1 MTTATAAPL
10 AFAIP
15 LLTAAFLLAT
25 NHWFKHVHRAV
36 DSVALAATVLTTI
49 LLVYV
54 AAGTGEGM
62 TVHWFGGWTPRHG
75 IAIGIDFAVDSLGGW
90 MATLAAVLVFA
101 ALLFSWRYFD
111 AVGVL
116 FHALMLVFLAGMIG
130 FCYTGDLFDLFVFFE
145 LMGVAAY
152 ALTAYRIEE
161 RAPLQGAINFAI
173 SNSVGAFLALS
184 GIGLLYGRT
193 ASLNMAQ
200 IGVALAGHG
209 HDGLVVTALVLIVCG
224 LLVKAAVV
232 PFHHWLADAHAVAPT
247 PVCVL
252 FSGVMV
258 ELALYAVARIYWTVF
273 AGAVGTAATSF
284 STALLVLGAITAV
297 IGAVF
302 ALEQHHL
309 KRLLAF
315 STVSHSGM
323 FLCAIATLGP
333 SSLGGVAIAIAGHGL
348 IKGFLFLDVGVILHR
363 LGSVDA
369 WLLRGRGRTIP
380 LAGVVLAF
388 GGLALA
394 GLPPT
399 LLFLGKGGMEHGAS
413 LADAGWL
420 VPLFAICSAI
430 TGGAVLRAATTVFL
444 DKGPAQGWRS
454 SEHEAV
460 GEETS
465 ETTRHRG
472 HTPLVMQLSVLLLAV
487 LAIGLTFVPGLQD
500 AADAAAVRFMGA
512 ARYATTVLG
521 TAGAQPRGPALPPP
535 GEMSSALLSG
545 FLTAFGAV
553 AVLFLSVF
561 RDHIAP
567 TPMLRSLSVIAGPLR
582 RFQSGK
588 VTDYVVWIM
597 AGVCAVAVAV
607 TANLR

>member
-1 MTTATAAPL
+1 MTTGTAAPL

-15 LLTAAFLLAT
+15 LLTAALLLTTNRWLRRVHRAIDSLALLAT
-25 NHWFKHVHRAV
+25 
-36 DSVALAATVLTTI
+36 LLTI
-49 LLVYV
+49 VLLVDV
-54 AAGTGEGM
+54 AAGTGAGM
-62 TVHWFGGWTPRHG
+62 TIHWFGGWTPRHG
-75 IAIGIDFAVDSLGGW
+75 VAVGIDFAVDSLSGW
-90 MATLAAVLVFA
+90 MACLAGVLVFA
-101 ALLFSWRYFD
+101 ALLFSWRYFE
-111 AVGVL
+111 VIGVL
-116 FHALMLVFLAGMIG
+116 FHALMLVFLAAMVG

-161 RAPLQGAINFAI
+161 KGPLQGAINFAI

-200 IGVALAGHG
+200 IGVSLAGHG

-224 LLVKAAVV
+224 LLVKAAIA
-232 PFHHWLADAHAVAPT
+232 PFHLWLADAHAVAPT

-273 AGAVGTAATSF
+273 AGAVGTAATTF
-284 STALLVLGAITAV
+284 TTALLVLGAITTV
-297 IGAVF
+297 VGAVF

-309 KRLLAF
+309 KRLLAY

-333 SSLGGVAIAIAGHGL
+333 ASLGGAAIAIAGHGL
-348 IKGFLFLDVGVILHR
+348 VKGMLFLDVGVILHR

-399 LLFLGKGGMEHGAS
+399 LLFLGKGAMEHGAS
-413 LADAGWL
+413 LSDAGWL
-420 VPLFAICSAI
+420 APLFAITSAM
-430 TGGAVLRAATTVFL
+430 TGAAVLRAAVTVFL
-444 DKGPAQGWRS
+444 GKGPAQGWRS

-460 GEETS
+460 GEERS
-465 ETTRHRG
+465 ETRMDRG
-472 HTPLVMQLSVLLLAV
+472 HTPLVMQLAVGLLAV
-487 LAIGLTFVPGLQD
+487 AAIGLTFVPGLED
-500 AADAAAVRFMGA
+500 AASAAGVRFMGA
-512 ARYATTVLG
+512 ARYASAVLG
-521 TAGAQPRGPALPPP
+521 VSGAQPHGPPIPPP

-545 FLTAFGAV
+545 FLSAAGAV

-567 TPMLRSLSVIAGPLR
+567 TPMLRTLSVIAGPLR

-597 AGVCAVAVAV
+597 AGVCAVTVAV
-607 TANLR
+607 SAGLR